1 MCVGEA
7 PGNIR
12 GDLLFGWSRKA
23 KTQGSVLTKTYIMAP
38 YCVVRKA
45 CTTGFYVFVKN
56 SQKEFWG
63 KVYVWESLSLK
74 CPTSFHWAQL
84 LFDQVDR
91 DACGGVVVSPAFCI
105 FDTTSI
111 SLSAKIS
118 KLVGIQ
124 CLWLDS
130 QMAKIMRI
138 LSTED
143 SEKGTGF
150 LKRQEAVA

>member
-1 MCVGEA
+1 M
-7 PGNIR
+7 
-12 GDLLFGWSRKA
+12 
-23 KTQGSVLTKTYIMAP
+23 
-38 YCVVRKA
+38 
-45 CTTGFYVFVKN
+45 
-56 SQKEFWG
+56 
-63 KVYVWESLSLK
+63 
-74 CPTSFHWAQL
+74 
-84 LFDQVDR
+84 
-91 DACGGVVVSPAFCI
+91 VSPAFCI

-111 SLSAKIS
+111 LLSAKIS